1 MSTELEP
8 DDICLWPDGTS
19 CFVDELEEFLS
30 FMSDDYEVVKLGTSR
45 YDEVLEEM
53 GY

>member
-1 MSTELEP
+1 MPIEA
-8 DDICLWPDGTS
+8 DDICLWSDGTS
-19 CFVDELEEFLS
+19 CFVDELKEFLS
-30 FMSDDYEVVKLGTSR
+30 FMSDDFEVIRLGTSR